1 MGVFNFI
8 ETFFFISLAITFFL
22 ILLLVYHFK
31 QRLNTLEQ
39 KCDTMFEII
48 NSVVKEITFMK
59 QVQTVNNF
67 HAPIPNISVTSVTPQ
82 QQYFT
87 KSFVDMNT
95 SKKIEVSDEEDEED
109 EDEDDEDEDEDED
122 DEDEDVLD
130 SMEMIEL
137 AEENI
142 LLETVE
148 ALEETGDSI
157 KVINVDI
164 NDAINADDLIETV
177 EVDSDDAISDE
188 NNAPVV
194 ELQEE
199 EPIHVEKIESEDV
212 SNLESSSVEDVVSSD
227 GTKEVYS
234 KMTVQ
239 ELKAL
244 VITKGLRSDP
254 SKLKKND
261 LIKLL
266 EATNE

>member
-1 MGVFNFI
+1 
-8 ETFFFISLAITFFL
+8 
-22 ILLLVYHFK
+22 
-31 QRLNTLEQ
+31 
-39 KCDTMFEII
+39 MFEII
-48 NSVVKEITFMK
+48 NSVVKELTLMK
-59 QVQTVNNF
+59 QMQTVNNF
-67 HAPIPNISVTSVTPQ
+67 HAPIPNISLTSVTPQ

-87 KSFVDMNT
+87 RSFVEMNT
-95 SKKIEVSDEEDEED
+95 NKKIDVSDEE
-109 EDEDDEDEDEDED
+109 DEDEDEDED
-122 DEDEDVLD
+122 DDEEEDEEFNKDTEEAVDL
-130 SMEMIEL
+130 I
-137 AEENI
+137 EENI
-142 LLETVE
+142 TLEAVE
-148 ALEETGDSI
+148 ESSESI

-164 NDAINADDLIETV
+164 NDTINADDLIETV
-177 EVDSDDAISDE
+177 EIDSDDAISDE

-212 SNLESSSVEDVVSSD
+212 SNLENNSVEDVVSTD